1 LDKIIMEEGMHEDM
15 SRSQEKAVLALMA
28 KITLITDLSTLLN
41 VVVQEVPGVVGAIG
55 CFIYLQP
62 NYVPDYNN
70 ILIRDDKE
78 LHETDVL
85 QRFDD
90 FIVLAAT
97 NLPSKKALIGKA
109 FLA

>member
-1 LDKIIMEEGMHEDM
+1 
-15 SRSQEKAVLALMA
+15 
-28 KITLITDLSTLLN
+28 
-41 VVVQEVPGVVGAIG
+41 
-55 CFIYLQP
+55 
-62 NYVPDYNN
+62 VPDYNN

-109 FLA
+109 FFGIGEGLTGWVYKMANC